1 MDKHKIKRIYEK
13 HGFKVC
19 MPREEGAS
27 LPLFVRDAQG
37 KKITP
42 VDENW
47 SVIKAIHNEII
58 KF

>member
-1 MDKHKIKRIYEK
+1 MEKHKIKRIYEK

-19 MPREEGAS
+19 MPIEEGAS

-42 VDENW
+42 RDEKW
-47 SVIKAIHNEII
+47 SVVKAIHSELI
-58 KF
+58 KS